1 MTEINKK
8 LDLAT
13 VPPTNNDGD
22 PYILPLDIYKEGYS
36 GYNISNWFKGR
47 VGDNGTPFAIRW
59 YSHGR
64 LLNIQGMRPFIEGQ
78 VGDYTID
85 DSDPDSVRIDMAEDA
100 SNIHIVGDVDDTQA
114 GGVAIYRLINQ
125 AFPKSGIFYGK
136 IGFMGTQDDGTLVN
150 TGVDIVF
157 KVLAGHMNML
167 GARKFYV
174 TELEK
179 AWLEMRAKFKQYD
192 KEYDAKLDQELS
204 DLNTKITNEIKRAE
218 DTLGDT
224 QASIDENIASL
235 KRIRVMVDSIEQF
248 IDANDV
254 VRLKDFNQKFDTL
267 ENKINHDL
275 ENISPVPL
283 SFADLDA
290 VKTAYPTGTT
300 ALIVTD
306 DGHRAVYRNN
316 QWQDGGVYNSLGVAN
331 NSIGLEQLSDKS
343 LDDTAPNL
351 YSEDSPN
358 LTKGG
363 FHKSDGSFQEN
374 GDWGEFS
381 VGVQKG
387 ETIAWNQATW
397 FYTFWKDGKF
407 VSGGP
412 ANNSYTTITVP
423 DNVDTLKIP
432 VAVADVVKD
441 FNRNLF
447 CIVRGGENIPYW
459 YPQNNVLDKFY
470 VPLKNASHQL
480 GYGRIVAND
489 GNLNITK
496 IDENYYLIFPT
507 TAKVF
512 YGSRLLD
519 IQNDQNRVLLA
530 GVGKNLGTWL
540 YYNPISQLIE
550 SFTAPNESDSLINLG
565 VIYDSL
571 TNPTAWTL
579 NTSLDIIFNNKS
591 FTSVQ
596 LDKNNLLPNT
606 SPALISGT
614 GQINIDLSKNTMQ
627 FDNLFASNSMIEHQI
642 DNSPIDISKIKNGA
656 FLFVDTSNWKL
667 TSQVEA
673 PLNSNCVAIGAWWTP
688 LSIDIYGSPNIYID
702 GVKYNPQQPLKGHKI
717 NVLGD
722 SISYGINTSKSYVGD
737 LETVTGAE
745 TVRNYGLASAS
756 IAQRTGKSWDWD
768 TVDPL
773 IVHYQEMDKDADVIF
788 LFGGVNDWVAGRP
801 LGKFGDTD
809 ITTFYGALDTLLA
822 NLRSQYGGATILE
835 ATPLQTDWTTR
846 PAAGGTSDGKN
857 SQGLMLADYVDAIK
871 QVAAKYSVPVLDLY
885 HGMFYPFNSD
895 FKSKYMTDSLHP
907 TRAGHLLLADKIGNF
922 INSNV

>member
-8 LDLAT
+8 LDLAAI
-13 VPPTNNDGD
+13 PPTNNDGD
-22 PYILPLDIYKEGYS
+22 PYILPLDIYKEGYQA
-36 GYNISNWFKGR
+36 YNISNWFKGR

-85 DSDPDSVRIDMAEDA
+85 DSDPDNVRIDMAEDA

-114 GGVAIYRLINQ
+114 GGIAIYRLINQ

-179 AWLEMRAKFKQYD
+179 AWLEMQAKFKQYD

-224 QASIDENIASL
+224 QAAIDANIASL
-235 KRIRVMVDSIEQF
+235 KRIKVMADSIEQF

-283 SFADLDA
+283 SFANLDA
-290 VKTAYPTGTT
+290 VKAAYPTGTT

-306 DGHRAVYRNN
+306 DGHRAVYRNG
-316 QWQDGGVYNSLGVAN
+316 QWQDGGLYNSLGVAN

-381 VGVQKG
+381 IGVQKG

-407 VSGGP
+407 VSGGT

-432 VAVADVVKD
+432 VGMTDVVKD

-447 CIVRGGENIPYW
+447 CVVRGGSNIPYW
-459 YPQNNVLDKFY
+459 YPQNNVLNKFY

-480 GYGRIVAND
+480 GYGRIVANG

-496 IDENYYLIFPT
+496 IDENYYLIFPP

-571 TNPTAWTL
+571 TNPSAWTL
-579 NTSLDIIFNNKS
+579 NTSLDILFNNKS

-642 DNSPIDISKIKNGA
+642 DNSPIDISKIKQGA

-673 PLNSNCVAIGAWWTP
+673 PLNSNCVAIGAWWAP
-688 LSIDIYGSPNIYID
+688 LSIDIYGNPNIYID

-822 NLRSQYGGATILE
+822 NLRSQYVGATILE

-846 PAAGGTSDGKN
+846 PAANGTSDGKN
-857 SQGLMLADYVDAIK
+857 SQGLMLSDYVDAIK
-871 QVAAKYSVPVLDLY
+871 QVAGKYSVPVLDLY

-907 TRAGHLLLADKIGNF
+907 TRAGHLLLADKIGKF
-922 INSNV
+922 INANV